1 MKLVGITC
9 PHCGAKLEVTS
20 NSKMVTCDYCNSD
33 FMIDDE
39 IKRIRLD
46 DAEQAGYEFERGRQR
61 AILEAEQA
69 SVKAMCTHC
78 GGSVIVDNRNQYS
91 TCPYCNNVFVV
102 KDAIDLYNKP
112 IIRTAEEIRGSASQ
126 GLYSEDSGP
135 GCLSMIIKFAIL
147 VFAFST
153 FCGHG

>member
-1 MKLVGITC
+1 MKLVGVTC
-9 PHCGAKLEVTS
+9 PHCGGKLEVTS

-39 IKRIRLD
+39 VKRIRLA

-61 AILEAEQA
+61 AIQEAEQA

-78 GGSVIVDNRNQYS
+78 RGTVIVDNRNQYS
-91 TCPYCNNVFVV
+91 TCPYCNKVFVV
-102 KDAIDLYNKP
+102 ADAIDLYNEP
-112 IIRTAEEIRGSASQ
+112 IIYTPEELSYSASQ
-126 GLYSEDSGP
+126 ASEDSGS
-135 GCLSMIIKFAIL
+135 GCLSTIIKFAIL
-147 VFAFST
+147 AFAFST

>member
-91 TCPYCNNVFVV
+91 TCPYCNKVF
-102 KDAIDLYNKP
+102 DSNKP
-112 IIRTAEEIRGSASQ
+112 YIYFE
-126 GLYSEDSGP
+126 
-135 GCLSMIIKFAIL
+135 K
-147 VFAFST
+147 V
-153 FCGHG
+153 

>member
-91 TCPYCNNVFVV
+91 TCPYCN
-102 KDAIDLYNKP
+102 K
-112 IIRTAEEIRGSASQ
+112 RTATRFLMLLMLLPFTTS
-126 GLYSEDSGP
+126 
-135 GCLSMIIKFAIL
+135 LSYVRRKK
-147 VFAFST
+147 
-153 FCGHG
+153 

>member
-91 TCPYCNNVFVV
+91 TCPYCNKVFDVA
-102 KDAIDLYNKP
+102 DAIALYNKP
-112 IIRTAEEIRGSASQ
+112 IIRTPEEIRGSVSQ
-126 GLYSEDSGP
+126 ESEDSGS
-135 GCLSMIIKFAIL
+135 GCLSTIIEFAIL
-147 VFAFST
+147 AFAFST